1 MVDKS
6 NMKFVG
12 SPNIEVKWLNCWGA
26 LDISPARMCAL
37 KQKLNIL
44 RSECAEG
51 IIKKWISRTQQS

>member
-1 MVDKS
+1 
-6 NMKFVG
+6 MKFVG

-26 LDISPARMCAL
+26 LDILPARMCAL
-37 KQKLNIL
+37 EQKLNIL